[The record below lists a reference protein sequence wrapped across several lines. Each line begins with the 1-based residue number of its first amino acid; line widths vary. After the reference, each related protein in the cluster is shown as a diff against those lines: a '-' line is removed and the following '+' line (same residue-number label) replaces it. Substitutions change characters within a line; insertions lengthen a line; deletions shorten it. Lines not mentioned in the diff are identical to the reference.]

1 MTVHDWQHHDKA
13 VADRREPLARR
24 SASLRSRL
32 VNWLRLFVLRRRI
45 NAMLRQSVG
54 PVRREDVATLPPH
67 LLRDIGLQP
76 PM

>member
-13 VADRREPLARR
+13 VADRRGQLAPR

-32 VNWLRLFVLRRRI
+32 VDWLRLFVLRRRI
-45 NAMLRQSVG
+45 NTMLRQSVG
-54 PVRREDVATLPPH
+54 PARCEDVATLPPH
-67 LLRDIGLQP
+67 ILRDIGLQP